1 MKLEATLTAI
11 AMLIAL
17 GFVFTRNAYFM
28 GATVFVAV
36 PLALVSIAFYLR
48 RVLTDLN
55 DRPD

>member
-1 MKLEATLTAI
+1 MKLEAILTGT

-17 GFVFTRNAYFM
+17 GFVFSRNAYFM

-36 PLALVSIAFYLR
+36 PLVLVAIAFYLR

-55 DRPD
+55 DHTD